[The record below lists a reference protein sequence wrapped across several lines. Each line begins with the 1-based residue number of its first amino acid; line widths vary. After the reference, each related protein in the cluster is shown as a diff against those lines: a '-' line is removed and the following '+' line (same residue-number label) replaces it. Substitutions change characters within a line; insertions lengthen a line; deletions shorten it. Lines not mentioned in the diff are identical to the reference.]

1 MSNSE
6 PKALE
11 VYEDD
16 CVLILG
22 ADGVRLYTP
31 TTEGGEDMQAHML
44 MALAIAHLSI
54 HDYEWVFSTLERYNN
69 SLETMKREMN

>member
-1 MSNSE
+1 MTEGE

-16 CVLILG
+16 CVLIMG
-22 ADGVRLYTP
+22 TDGVRLYAP
-31 TTEGGEDMQAHML
+31 HFEGARDMPAHML

-54 HDYEWVFSTLERYNN
+54 HEYEWVVETLNRYND
-69 SLETMKREMN
+69 SLANMKQEMN